1 MNKSKNNKISIDDQL
16 ANFTDNILE
25 KDAAKEDEHPLSSD
39 PELRAL
45 EQTALRMK
53 NAFRKDGPSEE
64 VIQRMRKNIVTQWQ
78 QESKKSKPFWKKWL
92 NLLQPSNHGWQ
103 SQRRRQRISMFSYAA
118 VVLGVFFIS
127 IFLLNGAY
135 SDQPAATGHNLGA
148 GFLVAFIG
156 AIVLAI
162 LFFRSKK

>member
-1 MNKSKNNKISIDDQL
+1 MNKSKKNKTTPEDQL
-16 ANFTDNILE
+16 VNFTDNILSE
-25 KDAAKEDEHPLSSD
+25 NTVELDATPFAPD
-39 PELRAL
+39 PKLRDL
-45 EQTALRMK
+45 QHTALRLK
-53 NAFRKDGPSEE
+53 NAFREDGPSEE

-78 QESKKSKPFWKKWL
+78 QESKKSKPFWEKWL
-92 NLLQPSNHGWQ
+92 NLLQPSNQGWQ

-118 VVLGVFFIS
+118 VVLGVFLIS